1 MPTPQREALRRLT
14 RGERTGLQRIADST
28 SQRVDQVRRAAALLA
43 VARTGVFIRAAREAG
58 LHSGTTVADLVARF
72 DMVAEQLATES
83 APRRVSTGGNEH
95 DSACARRRRH
105 PACSPRGCGR

>member
-58 LHSGTTVADLVARF
+58 LHSGTTLADLAARF
-72 DMVAEQLATES
+72 NRHGLAAGPIARGP
-83 APRRVSTGGNEH
+83 APRPTHAARAPAKLWP
-95 DSACARRRRH
+95 SAQLPPSRASHR
-105 PACSPRGCGR
+105 P

>member
-43 VARTGVFIRAAREAG
+43 VARTGGFIRAAREAG

-72 DMVAEQLATES
+72 NRHGLTAGAVAGSRSRKPTYAARALSQKSGLA
-83 APRRVSTGGNEH
+83 
-95 DSACARRRRH
+95 
-105 PACSPRGCGR
+105 